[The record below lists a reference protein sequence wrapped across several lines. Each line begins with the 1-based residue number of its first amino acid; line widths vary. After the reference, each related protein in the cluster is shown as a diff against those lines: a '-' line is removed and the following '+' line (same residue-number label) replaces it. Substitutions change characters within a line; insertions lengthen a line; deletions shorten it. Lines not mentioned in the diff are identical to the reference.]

1 MNTPNQPTTLRP
13 LWKTWLVFTVIV
25 AIPAL
30 FIKIT
35 DKSLSIPVTLQANFQ
50 TQWRTWRPFDTQ
62 RSWFEMAYQR
72 SQNTEWEKEL
82 LGEYAVSQHSEEHN
96 AIVFTNTGEPV
107 LIQLQVNG
115 KGCVFEQ
122 PPASSFSK
130 KTVSRDLIA
139 DDGKPSTTYWFELP
153 QCYLAEH
160 AGWNDWQLKVVSVG
174 DKLKG
179 AETVL
184 WMHSPYGNFKT
195 MPTSIYGKLNI
206 LSSLLSLVVLPFWAL
221 YTLVMLVI
229 TSIKLTRKK

>member
-1 MNTPNQPTTLRP
+1 
-13 LWKTWLVFTVIV
+13 
-25 AIPAL
+25 
-30 FIKIT
+30 
-35 DKSLSIPVTLQANFQ
+35 
-50 TQWRTWRPFDTQ
+50 
-62 RSWFEMAYQR
+62 MAYQR

-82 LGEYAVSQHSEEHN
+82 LGEYAVSQQSEEHN

-122 PPASSFSK
+122 PPVSSFSE

-179 AETVL
+179 TETVL

-195 MPTSIYGKLNI
+195 MPTGIYGKLTI
-206 LSSLLSLVVLPFWAL
+206 LSLLLFLVVLPFWAL

-229 TSIKLTRKK
+229 TPIKLIRKK

>member
-1 MNTPNQPTTLRP
+1 
-13 LWKTWLVFTVIV
+13 
-25 AIPAL
+25 
-30 FIKIT
+30 
-35 DKSLSIPVTLQANFQ
+35 
-50 TQWRTWRPFDTQ
+50 
-62 RSWFEMAYQR
+62 MAYQR
-72 SQNTEWEKEL
+72 SQNAEREKEL
-82 LGEYAVSQHSEEHN
+82 LGEYAVSQQNEEHN

-122 PPASSFSK
+122 PPFSSFSE

-195 MPTSIYGKLNI
+195 MPTGIYGKLNI